1 MRPLACVVVVF
12 ATLSIQVI
20 AAEVPNVVGT
30 WMIVS
35 KKLSTDGDSSREL
48 LADRASLSIKIVRQD
63 GAAFSGTIV
72 GPKRKKERIVGS
84 FRRDGKTFVYSSD
97 QTAGAG
103 QFQGNEMQICRTDA
117 GCALLTRTK

>member
-1 MRPLACVVVVF
+1 MRLLACVVVVF
-12 ATLSIQVI
+12 ATHSIQVI
-20 AAEVPNVVGT
+20 AAEVPNVIGT

-35 KKLSTDGDSSREL
+35 KKLSTDGDGSHEL
-48 LADRASLSIKIVRQD
+48 LADRASLSIKIIRQD

-72 GPKRKKERIVGS
+72 GPKRKTERIVGS

-97 QTAGAG
+97 QTAGVG
-103 QFQGNEMQICRTDA
+103 QFQGDEMQICRTDA

>member
-1 MRPLACVVVVF
+1 MRLLACVVVLF

-20 AAEVPNVVGT
+20 AAEVPNVIGT

-35 KKLSTDGDSSREL
+35 KKLSTDGSSREL

-63 GAAFSGTIV
+63 GATFSGTIV
-72 GPKRKKERIVGS
+72 GPKRKTERIVGS
-84 FRRDGKTFVYSSD
+84 FRRDGNTFVYSSD
-97 QTAGAG
+97 QTAGVG
-103 QFQGNEMQICRTDA
+103 QVQGSEMQICRTDA